1 MLTMTASPPAS
12 VATKATIL
20 LIEDDP
26 LIERTLRRVLE
37 GCAYRVLSVTSG
49 AEARQLLQ
57 TEQPDVIVLD
67 LVLPDADG
75 LVLITS
81 LQALTRAAV
90 LICSARDSLVNRVI
104 GLKLGAADFVGKPF
118 DVEELEARI
127 EALLRRTRQQ
137 RQAQPD
143 DEVRVGELV
152 INPRRLQVS
161 IAGQPL
167 HLTPIEYRLLL
178 TLASQ
183 PGQIFER
190 EALISQVWGYAD
202 NAGACDHL
210 VDVHVGRLRL
220 KLRAAGP
227 HAPALVT
234 VRARGFMLVAAT
246 DEDDEA
252 SSDAAVTHS

>member
-1 MLTMTASPPAS
+1 MFTPTVSPAAG

-37 GCAYRVLSVTSG
+37 GSAYRVLSVTSG

-57 TEQPDVIVLD
+57 AEQPDVIVLD

-81 LQALTRAAV
+81 LRAMTRAAV

-118 DVEELEARI
+118 DLEELEARL
-127 EALLRRTRQQ
+127 EALVRRTVLRRP
-137 RQAQPD
+137 AQHAD
-143 DEVRVGELV
+143 AEIRVGELR
-152 INPRRLQVS
+152 IDPRRLQLSV
-161 IAGQPL
+161 ADRPL
-167 HLTPIEYRLLL
+167 RLTPIEYRLLV
-178 TLASQ
+178 TLAAQ

-190 EALISQVWGYAD
+190 ETLISQVWGYAETS
-202 NAGACDHL
+202 AACEHL
-210 VDVHVGRLRL
+210 VDVHIGRLRL

-227 HAPALVT
+227 QAPSIVT
-234 VRARGFMLVAAT
+234 MRAQGFMLVA
-246 DEDDEA
+246 EPEE
-252 SSDAAVTHS
+252 S